1 MRLPAAPP
9 CRSRRIAGFKPERS
23 FLKEST
29 RVRKRVMRSLDIN
42 GDNEGLDRQA
52 LDDYAQLF
60 NQPLSESHIQALV
73 ALFGWAPSE
82 DVCLQTDLV

>member
-1 MRLPAAPP
+1 M
-9 CRSRRIAGFKPERS
+9 
-23 FLKEST
+23 
-29 RVRKRVMRSLDIN
+29 MRSLDIN